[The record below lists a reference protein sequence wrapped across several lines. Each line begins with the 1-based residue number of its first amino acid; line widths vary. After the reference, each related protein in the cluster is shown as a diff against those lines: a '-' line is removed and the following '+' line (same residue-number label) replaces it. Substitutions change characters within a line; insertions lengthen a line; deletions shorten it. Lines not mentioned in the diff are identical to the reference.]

1 MPFWGLKKHKEFN
14 LSERLHPEKG
24 KTRRIKFERLP
35 RRKVRSLW
43 WTIAV
48 FLIVLYLFFYLK
60 RIM

>member
-1 MPFWGLKKHKEFN
+1 MSFWSLKKHKEFN
-14 LSERLHPEKG
+14 LSERLHSKKEKE
-24 KTRRIKFERLP
+24 RRIKFERLP

-48 FLIVLYLFFYLK
+48 FLIVLYLYFYLK